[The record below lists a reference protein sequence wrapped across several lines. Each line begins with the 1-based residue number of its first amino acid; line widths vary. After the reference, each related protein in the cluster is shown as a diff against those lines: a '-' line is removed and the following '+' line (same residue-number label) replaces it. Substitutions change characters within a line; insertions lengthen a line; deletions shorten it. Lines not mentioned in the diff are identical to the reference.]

1 MTTTATARANERLD
15 TLCYRI
21 LGTTTGGVVEAA
33 LALNP
38 GLAGGGSWIAEGTQ
52 VTLPDVPT
60 ATPSTIEIV
69 KLWD

>member
-38 GLAGGGSWIAEGTQ
+38 GLAGAGPWLAEGAQ
-52 VTLPDVPT
+52 VILPDVPA
-60 ATPSTIEIV
+60 ATPDTIETV
-69 KLWD
+69 TLW

>member
-15 TLCYRI
+15 QLCYRA

-38 GLAGGGSWIAEGTQ
+38 GMADLGEFIAEGTV

-60 ATPSTIEIV
+60 ATPAALETV
-69 KLWD
+69 NLWD